1 MSKCKIW
8 TLKADFQGQAKF
20 SDFQLIEEDIP
31 TILKDGELVCEA
43 MYLSVDP
50 YMRFFSEMSKVG
62 EPVAGE
68 QIARVTKSKNAKYP
82 VGTKIRLSSGWRSHT
97 HVKDVSTIDVMPELG
112 DLPLSLT
119 LGVMG
124 MPGMTAYFTLL
135 DVLKLQKGETM
146 VVSGAAGAVGSLA
159 GQIGKIL
166 GCTVI
171 GFAGTDAKIKWL
183 KELGFDYAFNYKT
196 EDVSKSIEKVAPDG
210 VHCYC
215 DMVGGE
221 ISFQVLKH
229 MRNFGRMAVLGSIS
243 TYNNSKDISAPYL
256 FPDILKKSLT
266 ITGFIIFNIREKWHI
281 GEKKMAEWIKQGK
294 LKYKETITEGFQN
307 MPEAFLG
314 LFEGKNTGKAVVK
327 A

>member
-1 MSKCKIW
+1 MSKCKFW
-8 TLKADFQGQAKF
+8 ALKSGFNGQAKL
-20 SDFQLIEEDIP
+20 SDFKLVEEKLP
-31 TILKDGELVCEA
+31 TSLKDGELVCQA
-43 MYLSVDP
+43 IYLSVDP
-50 YMRFFSEMSKVG
+50 YMRLFTHLSKAG

-68 QIARVTKSKNAKYP
+68 QIAKVINSKNAKYP
-82 VGTKIRLSSGWRSHT
+82 VGTIIRLSCGWRSHT
-97 HVKDVSTIDVMPELG
+97 HVKDASTIDLMPELG

-119 LGVMG
+119 LGIMG

-135 DVLKLQKGETM
+135 DVLKIQKGETL
-146 VVSGAAGAVGSLA
+146 VVSGAAGAVGSLV

-183 KELGFDYAFNYKT
+183 KELGFDHAFNYRT
-196 EDVSKSIEKVAPDG
+196 EDIGKSIEKVAPDG

-221 ISFQVLKH
+221 ISFKVMQHL
-229 MRNFGRMAVLGSIS
+229 REYGRMVVLGTIS
-243 TYNNSKDISAPYL
+243 TYNKSGDVTGPYL
-256 FPDILKKSLT
+256 FEDILKKSLT

-281 GEKKMAEWIKQGK
+281 GEKQMAEWIRQGK
-294 LKYKETITEGFQN
+294 LKYKETITEGFEH

>member
-1 MSKCKIW
+1 MGKCKFW
-8 TLKADFQGQAKF
+8 TLRSNFQGQAKL
-20 SDFQLIEEDIP
+20 SDFQLVEEDIP
-31 TILKDGELVCEA
+31 TNLKDGELVCEA
-43 MYLSVDP
+43 LYLSVDP
-50 YMRFFSEMSKVG
+50 YMRLFSDWSEVGKPVVG
-62 EPVAGE
+62 EQV
-68 QIARVTKSKNAKYP
+68 ARVTDSKNAKYP
-82 VGTKIRLSSGWRSHT
+82 VGSVIRLSSGWRSHT

-135 DVLKLQKGETM
+135 DVLKIKKGETLL
-146 VVSGAAGAVGSLA
+146 VSGAAGAVGSLA
-159 GQIGKIL
+159 GQIGKIM

-171 GFAGTDAKIKWL
+171 GFAGTNAKVKWL
-183 KELGFDYAFNYKT
+183 KELGFDHAFNYKT
-196 EDVSKSIEKVAPDG
+196 EDVGKSIDRVAPDG

-221 ISFQVLKH
+221 ISFQVIKR
-229 MRNFGRMAVLGSIS
+229 MRDHGRMVVLGSIS
-243 TYNNSKDISAPYL
+243 TYNNSTETTGPYL
-256 FPDILKKSLT
+256 FSDILTKSLT

-281 GEKKMAEWIKQGK
+281 GEKQMAEWIKEGK
-294 LKYKETITEGFQN
+294 LKYKETITNGFEH

-314 LFEGKNTGKAVVK
+314 LFSGENTGKAVVK